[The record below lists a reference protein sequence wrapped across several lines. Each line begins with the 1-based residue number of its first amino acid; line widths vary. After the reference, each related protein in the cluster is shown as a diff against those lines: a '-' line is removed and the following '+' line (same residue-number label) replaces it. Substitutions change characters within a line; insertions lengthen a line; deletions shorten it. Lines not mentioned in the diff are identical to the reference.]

1 MVGPFVAFFLIM
13 LVGLLSASLL
23 RRLHFPWV
31 VSLIIGGIII
41 GPQALNILTPD
52 NTTEFIGQLGLTFLM
67 FMAGLETKLSSF
79 KELGLKVAVLAFV
92 NGYFPFLLGVGIGH
106 LLGYSPITALLIG
119 TVFVSSS
126 VAVVI
131 PTLEANNIISL
142 KIGKSIMTSIV
153 IQDIASLVV
162 LSVLIQNINPTTTL
176 PLYIFYPLMLVA
188 VVSLRFLLPRLR
200 KIFTFLTSK
209 NDLFQDELKSVF
221 LMLIGTVILF
231 ELLGLHTIIGG
242 FFAGLVLSD
251 TITDKILMGKIRAI
265 CYGIFIPTFF
275 ILIGIH
281 TDISV
286 ILQSQGA
293 WVVILIVTA
302 GSILAKFITGFLG
315 AILVGF
321 NKKQSMYFGA
331 SSIPQLSTTLAVAY
345 SAKSFGFLTT
355 ELFTALVTLS
365 IVSTFVGPFI
375 LNSFDRKALTQG
387 E

>member
-23 RRLHFPWV
+23 RKLHFPWV

-41 GPQALNILTPD
+41 GPQALNILKPD
-52 NTTEFIGQLGLTFLM
+52 SSTEFIGQLGLTFLM
-67 FMAGLETKLSSF
+67 FMAGLETQLSSF
-79 KELGLKVAVLAFV
+79 KELGAKIAVLAFI

-131 PTLEANNIISL
+131 PTLEANNLFNL
-142 KIGKSIMTSIV
+142 KIGKSIMTTII
-153 IQDIASLVV
+153 IQDVSSLIL
-162 LSVLIQNINPTTTL
+162 LSLLIQNIKPTTSL
-176 PLYIFYPLMLVA
+176 PLYIFYPLLVVA
-188 VVSLRFLLPRLR
+188 IISLRFLLPKLR
-200 KIFTFLTSK
+200 KIFTFLTAK
-209 NDLFQDELKSVF
+209 NDVFQDELKSVF
-221 LMLIGTVILF
+221 LILIGTVIFF
-231 ELLGLHTIIGG
+231 EVLGLHSIIGG

-251 TITDKILMGKIRAI
+251 SITDKVLMGKIRAI

-275 ILIGIH
+275 VLIGMH
-281 TDISV
+281 TDIGVV
-286 ILQSQGA
+286 IHAQGA
-293 WVVILIVTA
+293 WLVILLVTA
-302 GSILAKFITGFLG
+302 GSVFSKFLSGFLG

-321 NKKQSMYFGA
+321 NKKQSVYFGA

-345 SAKSFGFLTT
+345 SAKSFGFLTN
-355 ELFTALVTLS
+355 ELFTALVVLS
-365 IVSTFVGPFI
+365 IVSTFIGPFI
-375 LNSFDRKALTQG
+375 MNLFDRESLRTK